1 MKEVYLAYFDFLGFK
16 EFILNN
22 EDENLIR
29 RMGHIFR
36 DIELALGQGEY
47 NEPINGFLTAKFSN
61 SKLNCLNISDTV
73 VFWTKDAELDS
84 LRELLNVAFEFNWKE
99 NLFNFPVRGAVIK
112 GKIKIVNGRTDTLK
126 GGSYGVSCLYGEG
139 IVRAHLKAEGQ
150 NWAGT
155 VIDQSIISEFSSDEI
170 AGDFLKPYAVKYKI
184 PYKGFTNET
193 EEYAFRFTKENIN
206 MTEFENKSKSIHR
219 VFSQDNKSI
228 EDPSVKQKIENT
240 VKFLNFFV
248 NYNS

>member
-1 MKEVYLAYFDFLGFK
+1 MREVYLAYFDFLGFK

-22 EDENLIR
+22 DDESLIR

-36 DIELALGQGEY
+36 DIEIALGQGEY
-47 NEPINGFLTAKFSN
+47 NEPNNGVITANFSN

-73 VFWTKDAELDS
+73 VFWTNDTELES

-99 NLFNFPVRGAVIK
+99 NLFNFPVRGAIIK
-112 GKIKIVNGRTDTLK
+112 GKIRKVNGKTDTLQ
-126 GGSYGVSCLYGEG
+126 GGSYGISCLYGEG

-155 VIDQSIISEFSSDEI
+155 VIDQSILNEFSSAAEVH
-170 AGDFLKPYAVKYKI
+170 DFLKPYAVKYKI
-184 PYKGFTNET
+184 PYKDFENDT
-193 EEYAFRFTKENIN
+193 EEYAFRFTKGSIN
-206 MTEFENKSKSIHR
+206 EAIFKSKSDSIYR

-228 EDPSVKQKIENT
+228 EHLSVQQKIENT
-240 VKFLNFFV
+240 VKYLKGFIE
-248 NYNS
+248 